1 MRNATAST
9 TDSIANITSVIRQIN
24 NNAPNIATAA
34 EEQIVSMQEISPNVQ
49 QAAEDTQQVVKNMGG
64 VRQASEYSGA
74 SASEVWPMVGELS
87 RKFEIL
93 RREVDQ
99 FISGLRVA

>member
-1 MRNATAST
+1 MRNAAAST

-34 EEQIVSMQEISPNVQ
+34 EEQIVSMQEFSPNVQ

-74 SASEVWPMVGELS
+74 SASEV
-87 RKFEIL
+87 
-93 RREVDQ
+93 
-99 FISGLRVA
+99 